1 MKIAI
6 VGSGIAGLGAA
17 WALNQHH
24 EITLF
29 EAEGYLGG
37 HANTVEVDDGGRRVA
52 VDTGFIVYNEQTYP
66 KLTRLF
72 RELEVPTEKSEM
84 SFSVSVGRGSFEYK
98 GDLPGLFAQPC
109 NVARPRFWRMLR
121 DVARFYREAP
131 KLLKLEADI
140 ALSLGAFL
148 EAGRY
153 SEDFV
158 NDHLLPMG
166 AAIWSTSLADMR
178 SFPARAFVQFCQ
190 NHGLLLYTNRPQWM
204 TVTGGSREY
213 VRRLSQSFRQRIRLN
228 KAVVACR
235 RTPMGVFVTTE
246 AGAEERFDQLV
257 LACHSDQALRILGQ
271 DATYD
276 EAETLAAL
284 GYEDNLA
291 VLHQDPA
298 LMPLRRGA
306 WASWN
311 YIGGEVEDQGR
322 KVSVTYWMNR
332 LQNLKTGEPLLLSL
346 NPIQRPRADKV
357 LVSYSYA
364 HPQFDQAALE
374 AQASLYRIQGERQTW
389 FCGAYCGY
397 GFHEDG
403 LEAGF
408 KVAAEL
414 GAPVPWAD
422 EVGTSSPAWRAVQP
436 LLALEAAE

>member
-17 WALNQHH
+17 WALKQHH

-29 EAEGYLGG
+29 ESEGYLGG
-37 HANTVEVDDGGRRVA
+37 HANTIEVADGDRRVA
-52 VDTGFIVYNEQTYP
+52 VDTGFIVYNERTYP

-72 RELEVPTEKSEM
+72 QELDVPTENSEM
-84 SFSVSVGRGSFEYK
+84 SFSVSLGQGGFEYK
-98 GDLPGLFAQPC
+98 GDLPGLLAQPS

-121 DVARFYREAP
+121 DLARFYREAP
-131 KLLKLEADI
+131 GLLELEADNG
-140 ALSLGAFL
+140 LSLGAYL

-153 SEDFV
+153 SEDFI

-178 SFPARAFVQFCQ
+178 SFPARTFVQFCQ
-190 NHGLLLYTNRPQWM
+190 NHGLLLYTDRPQWK
-204 TVTGGSREY
+204 TVSGGSREY
-213 VRRLSQSFRQRIRLN
+213 VRRITRSFRDRIRLN
-228 KAVVACR
+228 QAVVACR

-246 AGAEERFDQLV
+246 AGGEERFDQLV
-257 LACHSDQALRILGQ
+257 LACHSDQALRILGP
-271 DATYD
+271 DATHF
-276 EAETLAAL
+276 EAETLGAI

-291 VLHQDPA
+291 VLHQDPS
-298 LMPLRRGA
+298 LMPRRRGA

-311 YIGGEVEDQGR
+311 YIGGDVEEQGR

-332 LQNLKTGEPLLLSL
+332 LQNLKTAAPLLLSL
-346 NPIQRPRADKV
+346 NPIHRPHPDEV
-357 LVSYSYA
+357 LASYSYA

-374 AQASLYRIQGERQTW
+374 AQAAMYRIQGDRQTW

-403 LEAGF
+403 LESGF

-414 GAPVPWAD
+414 GATVPWAE

-436 LLALEAAE
+436 VLALEAAE

>member
-17 WALNQHH
+17 WALNRQH

-37 HANTVEVDDGGRRVA
+37 HANTVDVADGGRRIP
-52 VDTGFIVYNEQTYP
+52 VDTGFIVYNERTYP

-72 RELEVPTEKSEM
+72 RELEVPTQESDM
-84 SFSVSVGRGSFEYK
+84 SFSVSLGQGSFEYK
-98 GDLPGLFAQPC
+98 GDLPGLLAQPS
-109 NVARPRFWRMLR
+109 NLGRPRFWRMLR

-131 KLLKLEADI
+131 QLLKLEPDT
-140 ALSLGAFL
+140 ALSLGTYL

-153 SEDFV
+153 SDDFV
-158 NDHLLPMG
+158 YDHLLPMG

-178 SFPARAFVQFCQ
+178 SFPARTFVQFCR
-190 NHGLLLYTNRPQWM
+190 NHGLLLYTKRPQWM
-204 TVTGGSREY
+204 TVKGGSREY
-213 VRRLSQSFRQRIRLN
+213 VRRLSRSFRDRVRLN
-228 KAVVACR
+228 QAVLACR
-235 RTPMGVFVTTE
+235 RTPFGVFVTTE
-246 AGAEERFDQLV
+246 AGGEERFDQLV
-257 LACHSDQALRILGQ
+257 LACHSDQALRILGG
-271 DATYD
+271 DATCE
-276 EAETLAAL
+276 EAEILSAL

-291 VLHQDPA
+291 VLHQDPE
-298 LMPLRRGA
+298 LMPRRRAA

-311 YIGGEVEDQGR
+311 YMGGAVEARGR

-332 LQNLKTGEPLLLSL
+332 LQNLQTSAPLLLSL
-346 NPIQRPRADKV
+346 NPIQRPDPDRV
-357 LVSYSYA
+357 LASYSYA
-364 HPQFDQAALE
+364 HPQFDQAALD
-374 AQASLYRIQGERQTW
+374 AQSALYRIQGRQRTW

-414 GAPVPWAD
+414 GAAVPWA
-422 EVGTSSPAWRAVQP
+422 EEAGTSSPAWRAVQP
-436 LLALEAAE
+436 VLALEAAE

>member
-17 WALNQHH
+17 WALNRQH

-29 EAEGYLGG
+29 EAEGSLGG
-37 HANTVEVDDGGRRVA
+37 HANTVEVPDGNRRVA

-72 RELEVPTEKSEM
+72 RELDVPTEASEM
-84 SFSVSVGRGSFEYK
+84 SFSVSLGRGRFEYK
-98 GDLPGLFAQPC
+98 GDLPGLLAQPS
-109 NVARPRFWRMLR
+109 NLGRPRFWRMLR

-131 KLLKLEADI
+131 ALLKGEPDNT
-140 ALSLGAFL
+140 LSLGTYL
-148 EAGRY
+148 EAERY
-153 SEDFV
+153 SDDFI

-166 AAIWSTSLADMR
+166 AAIWSTSLSDMR
-178 SFPARAFVQFCQ
+178 AFPVRTFVQFCQ
-190 NHGLLLYTNRPQWM
+190 NHGLLLYTGRPQWM

-213 VRRLSQSFRQRIRLN
+213 VRRLSRSFRDRIRLN
-228 KAVVACR
+228 QAVISCR
-235 RTPMGVFVTTE
+235 RTPVGVFVTTE
-246 AGAEERFDQLV
+246 AGGEERFDQLV
-257 LACHSDQALRILGQ
+257 LACHSDQALRILGP
-271 DATYD
+271 DATWQ

-291 VLHQDPA
+291 VLHQDPD
-298 LMPLRRGA
+298 LMPRRRAA

-311 YIGGEVEDQGR
+311 YMGGEVEAQGR

-332 LQNLKTGEPLLLSL
+332 LQNLETSEPLLLSL
-346 NPIQRPRADKV
+346 NPIHRPQSDKI
-357 LVSYSYA
+357 LASFSYA

-374 AQASLYRIQGERQTW
+374 AQSGLYRIQGQRQTW

-414 GAPVPWAD
+414 GAAVPWAE
-422 EVGTSSPAWRAVQP
+422 EVGASSPAWRAVQP
-436 LLALEAAE
+436 VLALEAAE